1 LTLQVINIPR
11 IYKVQPAVNCDIP
24 CPSEGLGAVI
34 IAKPFCRAIL
44 NQNQETGV
52 QNGSLSKSHRIE
64 IMGDIR
70 NQIERGWYP
79 DNYSVLTKSLER
91 YLKNVS
97 TDKPE
102 GKLIAI
108 IVPHAGH
115 KYSGQVA
122 AYAFK
127 CLEGMEFETVVV
139 VSPFHYPHTG
149 NIVTTSHMAYKT
161 PLGLIDVDT
170 HMLNVIDSRI
180 KEKLGKGLSYISNDG
195 EHAIEVELPFLQHL
209 LSDFKL
215 VPLMISNQT
224 FKVARALGHAVS
236 EAISNRNALLVAS
249 SDLSHYFPE
258 EMANS
263 FDSEM
268 LRLIENFD
276 PNVCFVLKPN
286 KSFKHRL

>member
-1 LTLQVINIPR
+1 
-11 IYKVQPAVNCDIP
+11 
-24 CPSEGLGAVI
+24 
-34 IAKPFCRAIL
+34 
-44 NQNQETGV
+44 
-52 QNGSLSKSHRIE
+52 
-64 IMGDIR
+64 MGDIR

-122 AYAFK
+122 AYAFN

-170 HMLNVIDSRI
+170 HMLNDIDSRI

-276 PNVCFVLKPN
+276 PKGVIEADEQKRGFACGKAAISSVLFACRDIGASNIKVLKYSTSGDVTGDYDQVVGYGSAVIW
-286 KSFKHRL
+286 KY